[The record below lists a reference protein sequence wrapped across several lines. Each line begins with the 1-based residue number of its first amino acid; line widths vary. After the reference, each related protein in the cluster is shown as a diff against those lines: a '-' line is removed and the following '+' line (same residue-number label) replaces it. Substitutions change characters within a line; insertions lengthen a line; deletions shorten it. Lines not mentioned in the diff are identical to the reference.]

1 MKIYLK
7 GRNGVYDATAEY
19 EDGKITVLKGTKIQM
34 DFAEHIRG
42 GRLAKKFRESREYV
56 DGNGLVIKDCEFRSA
71 STAAQFVTGR
81 STNGLVAW
89 KLEKKVSLK
98 DYLESK

>member
-7 GRNGVYDATAEY
+7 GRNDSYDATAEY
-19 EDGKITVLKGTKIQM
+19 EDGKIIVLKGSKIQM

-42 GRLAKKFRESREYV
+42 GRLAKKFRENSEYV
-56 DGNGLVIKDCEFRSA
+56 DTNGIVIKDCEFSSA
-71 STAAQFVTGR
+71 STAAQFVSGR

-89 KLEKKVSLK
+89 KVEKKTSLK

>member
-19 EDGKITVLKGTKIQM
+19 EDGKITVLKGSKIQM

-42 GRLAKKFRESREYV
+42 GRLAKKFRENNEYV
-56 DGNGLVIKDCEFRSA
+56 DGNGVVIKDCEFNSA
-71 STAAQFVTGR
+71 STAAQFVSGR

-89 KLEKKVSLK
+89 KVEKKTSLK
-98 DYLESK
+98 DYLETK

>member
-56 DGNGLVIKDCEFRSA
+56 DENGLVIKDCDFECFNG
-71 STAAQFVTGR
+71 STIC
-81 STNGLVAW
+81 NW
-89 KLEKKVSLK
+89 EKYERLSCVEVRKESIIK